1 MYDQNFHSIG
11 TGSASWLCI
20 TVFSALALRI
30 ASVHLCTVRP
40 TLSGLPLSGSLYYM
54 DVILRWIFFNPMI
67 TIGKIMW
74 FQTQSKF
81 CLNWKWFSYHSN
93 INNKHSRQIS
103 LAVTCNQTSNKQ
115 NIHRSTWAESF
126 YEITARQKRSL
137 IVIELNAWVDW
148 TQVCT
153 QTVACDHAAS
163 CT

>member
-1 MYDQNFHSIG
+1 MLMLLTTRAVVLRKKLVVARSYSPTSI
-11 TGSASWLCI
+11 I
-20 TVFSALALRI
+20 RPPFIRI
-30 ASVHLCTVRP
+30 SL
-40 TLSGLPLSGSLYYM
+40 LSGR
-54 DVILRWIFFNPMI
+54 DREVIFFFNPMI
-67 TIGKIMW
+67 TIGKMMW

-137 IVIELNAWVDW
+137 IVIELNAWADW

>member
-1 MYDQNFHSIG
+1 MHVQFC
-11 TGSASWLCI
+11 GSMGSYHKSCSSDKINA
-20 TVFSALALRI
+20 VFEIQSDLHYPA
-30 ASVHLCTVRP
+30 
-40 TLSGLPLSGSLYYM
+40 SLYP
-54 DVILRWIFFNPMI
+54 DLSIIRTWSWGDFFLNPMI
-67 TIGKIMW
+67 TIGKMMW

-93 INNKHSRQIS
+93 KNNKHSRQIS

-115 NIHRSTWAESF
+115 NNHRSTWAESF

-137 IVIELNAWVDW
+137 IVIELNAWADW